1 MARQP
6 PGSPL
11 LAKLIEEYEYDGLE
25 TCAADGMCAT
35 TCPLG
40 IDTGVLVKELRA
52 AEHGER
58 EERAA
63 LRAAQRWDRV
73 EAGARSGLAWGA
85 AISRALGEPAMERA
99 TGAVRSLIGPE
110 LVPGWEAPMPP
121 PADSA
126 PPPTVR
132 DGAAAVYLPACV
144 NRMFGRDPSAA
155 DADPAAPPSL
165 PAALVAVS
173 LRAGRPLWIPT
184 GVAGD
189 CCATPWVSKGY
200 RRGAEWMA
208 AKTVGDLWR
217 WSDEGRLPVVVDATS
232 CTQGLTE
239 AAPLLGEADAERLAA
254 MRIVDSISWAR
265 DLAGELTI
273 GERVGTAVVHPTCS
287 GAHLG
292 VNDDLATLAGVL
304 AEEVVVPKSA
314 ACCGFAGD
322 RGFLHPELTAAATA
336 IEGAEAI
343 AADGDAHLCSNR
355 TCEIGMTRRTGRSYE
370 SFVFLLERLSR

>member
-1 MARQP
+1 ILDQGGSLKAEHGTGRMMAPFVRRQYGDELYGAMQEIKRLCDPENVLNPGVVLVDDPDAHLRDLKTVHEVEPEVDRCVECGFCEPVCPSRDLTTTPRQRIVLRREMARQP
-6 PGSPL
+6 SGSPL

-144 NRMFGRDPSAA
+144 
-155 DADPAAPPSL
+155 
-165 PAALVAVS
+165 
-173 LRAGRPLWIPT
+173 
-184 GVAGD
+184 
-189 CCATPWVSKGY
+189 
-200 RRGAEWMA
+200 
-208 AKTVGDLWR
+208 
-217 WSDEGRLPVVVDATS
+217 
-232 CTQGLTE
+232 
-239 AAPLLGEADAERLAA
+239 
-254 MRIVDSISWAR
+254 
-265 DLAGELTI
+265 
-273 GERVGTAVVHPTCS
+273 
-287 GAHLG
+287 
-292 VNDDLATLAGVL
+292 
-304 AEEVVVPKSA
+304 
-314 ACCGFAGD
+314 
-322 RGFLHPELTAAATA
+322 
-336 IEGAEAI
+336 
-343 AADGDAHLCSNR
+343 
-355 TCEIGMTRRTGRSYE
+355 
-370 SFVFLLERLSR
+370 